1 VGLFVEFLISVV
13 IFVMSRWWLLLPL
26 VALLYYLLR
35 RFELVRAK
43 DAKELLTIV
52 GVLIVVLVLAPRVV
66 APVIN
71 YYGQLAIGEVTS
83 SKATLF
89 SDVAYNR
96 TYSMKAIYEK
106 DDGSTKSIS
115 YWSNV
120 PRVYPLFT
128 GYDIPDSVGDVF
140 ILKYLPLMPSEFI
153 FKARLSDKEREKLC
167 PQLTLQLDELQI
179 SEKALAEER
188 REVTLKLE
196 RGLSPEERRAFREK
210 IRRAKNL
217 TEVEQRKKTLDEEV
231 LILNKKT
238 KDIKEMMLSD
248 SFCAE

>member
-1 VGLFVEFLISVV
+1 MGLFVEFLISVV

-52 GVLIVVLVLAPRVV
+52 GVLIVVLVLVPRVV

-179 SEKALAEER
+179 SEKALDEER
-188 REVTLKLE
+188 REFTMQLE
-196 RGLSPEERRAFREK
+196 LGVSKEDCLAVLVI
-210 IRRAKNL
+210 IRRGKNL

>member
-1 VGLFVEFLISVV
+1 MGLFVEFLISVV

-106 DDGSTKSIS
+106 DDSSTKSIS

-128 GYDIPDSVGDVF
+128 GYDIPDGVGDVF
-140 ILKYLPLMPSEFI
+140 MKYLPLMPSEFI

-238 KDIKEMMLSD
+238 KDLKEMMLSD

>member
-1 VGLFVEFLISVV
+1 
-13 IFVMSRWWLLLPL
+13 M
-26 VALLYYLLR
+26 
-35 RFELVRAK
+35 
-43 DAKELLTIV
+43 
-52 GVLIVVLVLAPRVV
+52 
-66 APVIN
+66 
-71 YYGQLAIGEVTS
+71 
-83 SKATLF
+83 
-89 SDVAYNR
+89 
-96 TYSMKAIYEK
+96 
-106 DDGSTKSIS
+106 
-115 YWSNV
+115 

-128 GYDIPDSVGDVF
+128 GYDIPDGVGDVF